1 MKRTMMCVAGAGAA
15 LVVGGMAARN
25 AAVADEV
32 RADRAAAAQEAFDA
46 LKALEGTWMQADDTG
61 AATEEIASIYH
72 VTAGGSALIETMF
85 PGSEH
90 EMVTVYFVDEND
102 RLAMTHYCML
112 GNRPGLV
119 AEAPTPHE
127 MVFVCSAE
135 GCCGDEMHM
144 HAATIKIID
153 GTHVS
158 TTWGDNSNTD
168 DHEAITFNLIKREE

>member
-1 MKRTMMCVAGAGAA
+1 MKRTVACVAGLGVALAA
-15 LVVGGMAARN
+15 GGMAARN
-25 AAVADEV
+25 SMVADEV

-46 LKALEGTWMQADDTG
+46 LKALEGTWMQADEMG
-61 AATEEIASIYH
+61 AATDEIASIYH

-85 PGSEH
+85 PGAEH

-102 RLAMTHYCML
+102 ALCMTHYCML

-135 GCCGDEMHM
+135 GCCGDEAHM
-144 HAATIKIID
+144 HAATIKIVD
-153 GTHVS
+153 ATHVS
-158 TTWGDNSNTD
+158 TTWGDNNAAD
-168 DHEAITFNLIKREE
+168 DHEAITFNLLKREE